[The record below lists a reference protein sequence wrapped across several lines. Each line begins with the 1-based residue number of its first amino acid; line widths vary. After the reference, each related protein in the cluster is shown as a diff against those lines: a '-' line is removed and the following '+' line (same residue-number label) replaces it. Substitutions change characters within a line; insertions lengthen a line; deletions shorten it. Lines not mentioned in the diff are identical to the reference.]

1 MDSILKLELYLEFV
15 YWFKRLD
22 FLQKYIYLF
31 KTSFNLLFQVV
42 GLEVIRQF

>member
-22 FLQKYIYLF
+22 FLF
-31 KTSFNLLFQVV
+31 KPSFNLLFQVV
-42 GLEVIRQF
+42 GLEVIGQF